1 MLGIAPGT
9 PQEEGLDVA
18 GLLQSLESG
27 EDSADAAELVQ
38 TIVDMIGFSSEEFVQ
53 DESLTDLLLIDDVAV
68 LRAGGQANIDEM
80 LGIPLMFYVAMDEER
95 LSVLILFGAEDQV
108 LLVEPEIF
116 EIITSADRIE

>member
-1 MLGIAPGT
+1 M
-9 PQEEGLDVA
+9 
-18 GLLQSLESG
+18 
-27 EDSADAAELVQ
+27 
-38 TIVDMIGFSSEEFVQ
+38 
-53 DESLTDLLLIDDVAV
+53 AV
-68 LRAGGQANIDEM
+68 LRVGGQANIDEM

>member
-1 MLGIAPGT
+1 
-9 PQEEGLDVA
+9 
-18 GLLQSLESG
+18 
-27 EDSADAAELVQ
+27 
-38 TIVDMIGFSSEEFVQ
+38 
-53 DESLTDLLLIDDVAV
+53 
-68 LRAGGQANIDEM
+68 M